1 MTNAS
6 DALDVGRLRL
16 LREVALRGSIAAAAR
31 SVGLTP
37 SAISQQLMVLE
48 REAGTTLLDRSPRGV
63 VLTGAGH
70 TLSARAGQ
78 VLDVLAAARADL
90 DRIAGSLTG
99 PVSVATVA
107 SAAAVVVSPAAQALG
122 RRNPGVVLTV
132 IVSEPARS
140 LDLLA
145 ADDVDLAVVDEYD
158 YVPLA
163 LPDQFV
169 ATDLCA
175 EPLVLV
181 TAPDAAPS
189 DGSLT
194 TLADLDWVMPPEHAA
209 CGLAVRSACRAEGF
223 DPRVRWETDD
233 MLLLVRA
240 VAAGHGVAVLPR
252 MAVATDIAPVRMWPL
267 HTAGL
272 HRRLRA
278 VTRASARSRP
288 VVQAV
293 VDALVAAAAIPV
305 PTDQEDRRT
314 RSSTARDKA
323 TRTSTS

>member
-1 MTNAS
+1 MTNGS

-107 SAAAVVVSPAAQALG
+107 SAAAFVVTPATRALG
-122 RRNPGVVLTV
+122 RGNPGVELSV

-140 LDLLA
+140 LELLA
-145 ADDVDLAVVDEYD
+145 ADDVDLAIVDEYD
-158 YVPLA
+158 YVPVA
-163 LPDQFV
+163 VPDQFV

-181 TAPDAAPS
+181 TALDVAPTG
-189 DGSLT
+189 GSLT
-194 TLADLDWVMPPEHAA
+194 ALAGLVWVMPPEHAA

-223 DPRVRWETDD
+223 EPRVRWETDD

-252 MAVATDIAPVRMWPL
+252 MAVATDIGPVRTWPL
-267 HTAGL
+267 QTAGL
-272 HRRLRA
+272 RRRLRA

-293 VDALVAAAAIPV
+293 VDALVAAAAIPM
-305 PTDQEDRRT
+305 PTDQDDMRT
-314 RSSTARDKA
+314 RSSTERDNA
-323 TRTSTS
+323 TLTSTS